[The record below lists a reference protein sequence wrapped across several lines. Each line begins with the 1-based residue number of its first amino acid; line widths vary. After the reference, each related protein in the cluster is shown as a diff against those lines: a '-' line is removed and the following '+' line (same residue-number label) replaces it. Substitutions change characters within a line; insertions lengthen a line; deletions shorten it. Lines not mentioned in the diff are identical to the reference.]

1 VCGTESDC
9 SLATLSTWPVNPRKM
24 TNELLEFSLRASVI
38 WGALLGYYF
47 LVLQRNDNWRLR
59 RVFLLSAWIMGLL
72 IPVLPSLSLA
82 PEIPVV
88 RLVLPEVAFG
98 SEMPALAGPEV
109 TTSQGYV
116 VPLMLSIYLLG
127 LSLVFARA
135 LVHGWRIMRWSR
147 EGEKS
152 TYLGYRVVRH
162 GSVTS
167 PFAAWGRIFL
177 PLRGLEAA
185 VENIALIHEAAH
197 LRQRHHYDTFLMMI
211 GQIVFWFHPLQWVF
225 GRQLSD
231 LHEFEADAAVTQLVP
246 VRTYGF
252 HLLQSSLAP
261 TGALGLFSSPLQKRI
276 TMMTKTKVRQPL
288 RTLSL
293 FGLLGLVSILIVA
306 CSELTEDALPSEAP
320 LPSVERLAGEDGS
333 AGVDT
338 SLGNDF
344 SKRIQRRALSADEA
358 SLGGFTDA
366 VEADILLSGSGDVLD
381 VTLVRV
387 DPSTVDQKEASLLIG
402 SSGIPMKLA
411 GKRLSVFSDEF
422 ARELYNLDFQSLLE
436 KNGSR

>member
-1 VCGTESDC
+1 
-9 SLATLSTWPVNPRKM
+9 
-24 TNELLEFSLRASVI
+24 
-38 WGALLGYYF
+38 
-47 LVLQRNDNWRLR
+47 
-59 RVFLLSAWIMGLL
+59 
-72 IPVLPSLSLA
+72 
-82 PEIPVV
+82 
-88 RLVLPEVAFG
+88 
-98 SEMPALAGPEV
+98 
-109 TTSQGYV
+109 
-116 VPLMLSIYLLG
+116 LSIYLLG

-436 KNGSR
+436 KMGADEEVESIELSLTFRI